1 MAENGGNEVGIDR
14 AFERLPADLR
24 PQLGKVW
31 SDAEW
36 AELSHRERRRLS
48 AWIVHL
54 IGSDAADALEAGS
67 FDRRTDGHASRT
79 VSVVDEQGWREL
91 ARIQEDALEAVL
103 RIKAASA
110 ERLAESGEDGV
121 LALSAML
128 CFELPPR
135 SS

>member
-1 MAENGGNEVGIDR
+1 MAENGGNEVGIDK
-14 AFERLPADLR
+14 AYERLPADLR

-54 IGSDAADALEAGS
+54 IGSDAAEALEAGG
-67 FDRRTDGHASRT
+67 FDERTDGHASRT

-91 ARIQEDALEAVL
+91 ARIQEEALETVL
-103 RIKAASA
+103 AIKAASA
-110 ERLAESGEDGV
+110 ERLAESGEDGTV
-121 LALSAML
+121 AVSAML
-128 CFELPPR
+128 CFELPR
-135 SS
+135 QSG